1 MTESA
6 SEHQWPAPRE
16 GGVAPGGVH
25 VGLFDVAA
33 EDRIE
38 SESLARVTDEST
50 PLPQGV
56 PHVAVQFAGARCLL
70 PLSELRAVL
79 TEAPK
84 LTRFPFSPPWLLGVF
99 LFRAELLALVDPL
112 PVLLGHGRH
121 ATTAARSQP
130 RVAREGSTY
139 PPSGGVPPTILVG
152 SGERTLGFRVDGVLD
167 VSFVSE
173 ATYLRSPE
181 ALAESTESIDVR
193 YIAAMCASEPE
204 QTALPV
210 LAVAPLLDD
219 LLRLL
224 SEEGRDG

>member
-1 MTESA
+1 MAESA
-6 SEHQWPAPRE
+6 SEHQTPAPRI
-16 GGVAPGGVH
+16 GGVASRGVDTDM
-25 VGLFDVAA
+25 VDVATT
-33 EDRIE
+33 DRIE
-38 SESLARVTDEST
+38 SVSLARVTDEST

-56 PHVAVQFAGARCLL
+56 PHVAVQFAGVRCLL
-70 PLSELRAVL
+70 PLSELRGVL

-84 LTRFPFSPPWLLGVF
+84 VTRFPFSPPWMFGVF

-121 ATTAARSQP
+121 AAKVARSQL
-130 RVAREGSTY
+130 RLAREDSMH

-152 SGERTLGFRVDGVLD
+152 RGERSLGFRADGVFD
-167 VSFVSE
+167 VTFVPE
-173 ATYLRSPE
+173 VTYLRSPE
-181 ALAESTESIDVR
+181 ALAESPESIDDR
-193 YIAAMCASEPE
+193 YIAAMCVSEPE
-204 QTALPV
+204 HIVLPV

>member
-1 MTESA
+1 MAESA
-6 SEHQWPAPRE
+6 SEHQRPTPRLR
-16 GGVAPGGVH
+16 GVAPGGVDTE
-25 VGLFDVAA
+25 LFDFAA
-33 EDRIE
+33 EDRVE
-38 SESLARVTDEST
+38 SEPPARVTDEST
-50 PLPQGV
+50 PQPLGV
-56 PHVAVQFAGARCLL
+56 PHVAVQFAGVRCLL
-70 PLSELRAVL
+70 PLSELRGVL

-84 LTRFPFSPPWLLGVF
+84 LTRFPFSPPWLFGVF

-121 ATTAARSQP
+121 AATVARSQP
-130 RVAREGSTY
+130 QLAREDSTY

-152 SGERTLGFRVDGVLD
+152 SGERSLGFRADGVFD
-167 VSFVSE
+167 VTFVSE

-181 ALAESTESIDVR
+181 ALAESPESIDDR
-193 YIAAMCASEPE
+193 YIAAICMSEPE
-204 QTALPV
+204 HIVLPV